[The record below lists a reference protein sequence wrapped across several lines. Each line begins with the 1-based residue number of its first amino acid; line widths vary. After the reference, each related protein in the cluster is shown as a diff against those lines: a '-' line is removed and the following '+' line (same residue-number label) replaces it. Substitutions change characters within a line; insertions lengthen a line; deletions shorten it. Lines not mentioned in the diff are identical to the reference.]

1 MWFDEFALTA
11 GDSLRRTI
19 DVGLRDSLFGVVTLS
34 PEFFRKDWTQAEL
47 NGLVARER
55 AHGHKVILPIWHRVT
70 RDDVLA
76 SSPTLADKV
85 ALNSSVMTLVQMA
98 DAISAVVRPDQPPHP
113 VRVAA
118 HKLRNVIETHSDEVR
133 KVLAC
138 HGGTAV
144 AVFGS
149 VARGDAEGRAV
160 EIAGEAAT
168 KVSAATRAQH
178 PDVEWSGLTGTR
190 TIYAHEYHRIDR
202 DLLWISADR
211 DLCRAPG
218 ARPFG

>member
-1 MWFDEFALTA
+1 MFISHASEDKDDIARPLAELLRNRRLDVWFDEFALTA

-19 DVGLRDSLFGVVTLS
+19 DVGLRDSLFGVVILS

-133 KVLAC
+133 KVVAC

-149 VARGDAEGRAV
+149 VARGDAEASSD
-160 EIAGEAAT
+160 I
-168 KVSAATRAQH
+168 
-178 PDVEWSGLTGTR
+178 
-190 TIYAHEYHRIDR
+190 
-202 DLLWISADR
+202 DLLVDFEKGA
-211 DLCRAPG
+211 LACRS
-218 ARPFG
+218 RPPA